1 MSVGNRWHYSCSVEG
16 EHVFDKTLTIV
27 ALEAHQGT
35 EYFHG
40 QLQVGD
46 DPSTLNLFYHADD
59 LGGIFMTFD
68 PALADE
74 TLLVTANPLPGDRIG
89 NRQVAGE
96 EFVETPATGEIK
108 ALLIENFSLDNPQLQ
123 DEQRMEWEGKHY
135 ARGVGLVSEAD
146 GLGGSC
152 VLHAFHLQAP

>member
-1 MSVGNRWHYSCSVEG
+1 M
-16 EHVFDKTLTIV
+16 FDKTLTIV
-27 ALEAHQGT
+27 ALEVHQGT

-74 TLLVTANPLPGDRIG
+74 TLLVTANPLSGDRIG
-89 NRQVAGE
+89 NCQVAGE
-96 EFVETPATGEIK
+96 ELVETPATGEIK

-152 VLHAFHLQAP
+152 VLHAFHLQNP